1 MRYVKAAAAD
11 QVPEGGKLKATV
23 EDLTLMI
30 TNIGGE
36 YYAINNRCPHMGGSL
51 YDGILDGETVT
62 CPRHKSVFNVKT
74 GALVKGGSIA
84 FIHLKVA
91 DAKAYP
97 VKIEGGDI
105 LVGLE

>member
-1 MRYVKAAAAD
+1 MRYVKAATVD
-11 QVPEGGKLKATV
+11 QIPEGGKLKATV

-51 YDGILDGETVT
+51 YDGTLDGETVA
-62 CPRHKSVFNVKT
+62 CPKHKTVFNVRT
-74 GALVKGGSIA
+74 GAVVKNGNIA
-84 FIHLKVA
+84 FIRLKVA

-97 VKIEGGDI
+97 VKVEGGDI
-105 LVGLE
+105 LVELE